1 MGKRLEVGVQRIVPK
16 TIAAGI
22 DFTAQIGAAARGASL
37 RLILRGP
44 KSIDIDAPAGTRYL
58 IVEGAATAA
67 WPPGDY
73 AYELR
78 GITEVSVRVIE
89 RGSVRVL
96 PDVAQLPEGHDG
108 RSANRQALDAIEAVL
123 AKRASLDQQ
132 RYRINNRELYRTDIA
147 DLLRLRAFYVEQ
159 VKREE
164 GRGGSRFKAYRVNF
178 GVRR

>member
-1 MGKRLEVGVQRIVPK
+1 MQRIVPK

-22 DFTAQIGAAARGASL
+22 DFTAQIGASARGAAL

-44 KSIDIDAPAGTRYL
+44 KSIDIEAPAGTRYL
-58 IVEGAATAA
+58 IVEGEVTAS
-67 WPPGDY
+67 WLPGNY

-78 GITEVSVRVIE
+78 GVDGAAVRVIE
-89 RGSVRVL
+89 RGHVRIL
-96 PDVAQLPEGHDG
+96 PDVSQLPEGHDG

-132 RYRINNRELYRTDIA
+132 RYRINNRELHRTDIA

-159 VKREE
+159 VRREE
-164 GRGGSRFKAYRVNF
+164 GRGGSRFRAYRVNF
-178 GVRR
+178 GGRR